1 MEQRR
6 STPPKGAEAYHIPE
20 KVYLSLF
27 RRAMLKENQS
37 IDDRLRLMSQESQEI
52 TDDQKVEVDNWEKE
66 SFTSSYLE
74 QKVEVARSQIYNSI
88 NK

>member
-1 MEQRR
+1 
-6 STPPKGAEAYHIPE
+6 
-20 KVYLSLF
+20 
-27 RRAMLKENQS
+27 
-37 IDDRLRLMSQESQEI
+37 MSQESQEI

-88 NK
+88 NKQTLSLSEDTRKQIQYFNVDLPD

>member
-1 MEQRR
+1 
-6 STPPKGAEAYHIPE
+6 
-20 KVYLSLF
+20 
-27 RRAMLKENQS
+27 
-37 IDDRLRLMSQESQEI
+37 MSQESQEI

-88 NK
+88 NKQTQSLSEDTRKQIQYFNVDLPD

>member
-1 MEQRR
+1 
-6 STPPKGAEAYHIPE
+6 
-20 KVYLSLF
+20 
-27 RRAMLKENQS
+27 
-37 IDDRLRLMSQESQEI
+37 MSQESQEI
-52 TDDQKVEVDNWEKE
+52 TDDSKVEVDNWEKE